1 MIKQTKKGL
10 TMNELIKELKQE
22 KMFLENKIKDDQH
35 QIKLLDYR
43 IDSLK
48 KAKSR
53 KIYEKA
59 IKELKE
65 RKRFN
70 NEQI

>member
-1 MIKQTKKGL
+1 
-10 TMNELIKELKQE
+10 MNIKELKQE

>member
-1 MIKQTKKGL
+1 
-10 TMNELIKELKQE
+10 MNELIKELKQE
-22 KMFLENKIKDDQH
+22 KNYLQNKIKDDQH

-43 IDSLK
+43 IESLK
-48 KAKSR
+48 KAESR

-65 RKRFN
+65 RKRAN
-70 NEQI
+70 NEH

>member
-1 MIKQTKKGL
+1 
-10 TMNELIKELKQE
+10 MNIKELKQE
-22 KMFLENKIKDDQH
+22 KMFLEKKIKDEQH